1 MMDIRFFK
9 QLILVNGLVPL
20 AMLAVDGSRHQLGA
34 NPHEF
39 ATRATGILTLLFLIL
54 SLAVTPA
61 RKLLGLPWLAQAR
74 RLLGLF
80 GFSINMLTMF
90 AMVLAIGLLVDD
102 AIVVV
107 ENVERLM
114 HENPG
119 MSPRDATIASM
130 REIQVALVAIALVL
144 SAVFL
149 PMAFFGGSTGVIY
162 RQFSITIVS
171 AMGLSVMVAL
181 ILSPALTATLLKR
194 PVEEDTKGFVGR
206 HSLMMR
212 DRFDLYF
219 GRLLTWYHTRA
230 MRMVANNQRS
240 IMVYSVLTMAMVALL
255 VHLPTG
261 FLPGEDQGYAQLN
274 YNLPAGATIGRTR
287 EAELA
292 IEHYFMTR
300 EKDTV
305 ASAFTV
311 IGGGQNGVGG
321 QNSGR
326 GFIALR
332 PWDER
337 PGSEN
342 TVDAITHRATKA
354 LAGYRDLEFYA
365 IVPAIVRG
373 LGQSSGFTAELQ
385 NTTAMPRADFVKL
398 RDAILTE
405 ARADMRLTSV
415 RLTNLPDQPTL
426 KVSTDNEKLAAL
438 GLTQKDVNATLATA
452 WGATYVNDF
461 VDRGRVKRVYV
472 QGDAPYRARPE
483 DLSRWYVRSANG
495 EMAPFSAFSHVSW
508 GLAPTALFR
517 FNGISNYE
525 ISGQAAPG
533 SSSGDAMKAIA
544 QIVAK
549 YPAVTLAWS
558 GASYQ
563 EQLSTGQAPLLY
575 GVSLL
580 VVFLCLA
587 ALYESWSVPVAV
599 LLVIPL
605 GLIGAVLMVTL
616 RGLQNDIYLQIGLL
630 TTMGLAAKNAI
641 LMIEFA
647 ERAEKAGM
655 PTVQA
660 ALEAARIRLRP
671 ILMTSCAFIF
681 GVLPLALATGAGA
694 NARVA
699 IGTSVI
705 GGMLTATV
713 LAVFY
718 IPLFFVVVRRATRD
732 TLAKLRERHKAAAR
746 EMPHAPDSE
755 PGASA

>member
-1 MMDIRFFK
+1 MRMITNRPRA
-9 QLILVNGLVPL
+9 IMAYSAL
-20 AMLAVDGSRHQLGA
+20 AL
-34 NPHEF
+34 
-39 ATRATGILTLLFLIL
+39 
-54 SLAVTPA
+54 
-61 RKLLGLPWLAQAR
+61 
-74 RLLGLF
+74 
-80 GFSINMLTMF
+80 
-90 AMVLAIGLLVDD
+90 
-102 AIVVV
+102 
-107 ENVERLM
+107 
-114 HENPG
+114 
-119 MSPRDATIASM
+119 
-130 REIQVALVAIALVL
+130 
-144 SAVFL
+144 
-149 PMAFFGGSTGVIY
+149 
-162 RQFSITIVS
+162 
-171 AMGLSVMVAL
+171 VMVAL
-181 ILSPALTATLLKR
+181 
-194 PVEEDTKGFVGR
+194 F
-206 HSLMMR
+206 MR
-212 DRFDLYF
+212 
-219 GRLLTWYHTRA
+219 
-230 MRMVANNQRS
+230 
-240 IMVYSVLTMAMVALL
+240 
-255 VHLPTG
+255 LPTG

-292 IEHYFMTR
+292 IEHYFLTR
-300 EKDTV
+300 EKGTIHSV
-305 ASAFTV
+305 FTV
-311 IGGGQNGVGG
+311 IGGGQGGVGG
-321 QNSGR
+321 QNAGR
-326 GFIALR
+326 GFIAFF
-332 PWDER
+332 PWDQR
-337 PGSEN
+337 PGAEN
-342 TVDAITHRATKA
+342 TADAITHRATKA
-354 LAGYRDLEFYA
+354 LNAFRDLEFYA
-365 IVPAIVRG
+365 TVPAIVRG

-385 NTTAMPRADFVKL
+385 NTSAIPRADFVKL
-398 RDAILTE
+398 RDTILTE
-405 ARADMRLTSV
+405 ARADPRLINV

-426 KVSTDNEKLAAL
+426 KVNTDADKLAAL

-461 VDRGRVKRVYV
+461 IDRGRVKRVFV

-483 DLSRWYVRSANG
+483 DLASWYVRSANG
-495 EMAPFSAFSHVSW
+495 EMAPFSAFSHVEW

-533 SSSGDAMKAIA
+533 SSSGDAMNVIA
-544 QIVAK
+544 AIVAK

-563 EQLSTGQAPLLY
+563 ERLSTGQAPLLY
-575 GVSLL
+575 GVSLV

-605 GLIGAVLMVTL
+605 GLIGAVLLVTL

-647 ERAEKAGM
+647 ERAEKDGM
-655 PTVQA
+655 GIVEA

-705 GGMLTATV
+705 GGMLTATL

-732 TLAKLRERHKAAAR
+732 TLAKLHG
-746 EMPHAPDSE
+746 HDAPATDAG
-755 PGASA
+755 PGDPA

>member
-1 MMDIRFFK
+1 M
-9 QLILVNGLVPL
+9 
-20 AMLAVDGSRHQLGA
+20 
-34 NPHEF
+34 
-39 ATRATGILTLLFLIL
+39 
-54 SLAVTPA
+54 
-61 RKLLGLPWLAQAR
+61 
-74 RLLGLF
+74 
-80 GFSINMLTMF
+80 
-90 AMVLAIGLLVDD
+90 
-102 AIVVV
+102 
-107 ENVERLM
+107 
-114 HENPG
+114 
-119 MSPRDATIASM
+119 
-130 REIQVALVAIALVL
+130 
-144 SAVFL
+144 
-149 PMAFFGGSTGVIY
+149 
-162 RQFSITIVS
+162 
-171 AMGLSVMVAL
+171 
-181 ILSPALTATLLKR
+181 
-194 PVEEDTKGFVGR
+194 
-206 HSLMMR
+206 
-212 DRFDLYF
+212 
-219 GRLLTWYHTRA
+219 
-230 MRMVANNQRS
+230 
-240 IMVYSVLTMAMVALL
+240 
-255 VHLPTG
+255 
-261 FLPGEDQGYAQLN
+261 
-274 YNLPAGATIGRTR
+274 
-287 EAELA
+287 
-292 IEHYFMTR
+292 
-300 EKDTV
+300 
-305 ASAFTV
+305 
-311 IGGGQNGVGG
+311 
-321 QNSGR
+321 
-326 GFIALR
+326 
-332 PWDER
+332 
-337 PGSEN
+337 
-342 TVDAITHRATKA
+342 
-354 LAGYRDLEFYA
+354 AGYRDLEFYA

-405 ARADMRLTSV
+405 ARADKRLTSV